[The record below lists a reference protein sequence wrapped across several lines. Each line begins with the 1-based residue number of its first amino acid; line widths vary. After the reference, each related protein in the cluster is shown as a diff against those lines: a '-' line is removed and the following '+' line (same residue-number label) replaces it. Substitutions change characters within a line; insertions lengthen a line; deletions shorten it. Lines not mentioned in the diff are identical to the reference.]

1 MTPAADLPL
10 DVLLQRALARLQR
23 VEPVLAEDA
32 RLRERA
38 ARVLLASDFAL
49 DTLCAQ
55 PGLLARMDG
64 PPAPPPAPDPSDE
77 AAWAA
82 RLRRWRAAES
92 TRLVWRDVLGLD
104 TVEDTLAGSTR
115 IATEALAAAHAL
127 ARDQVAARHGVVRDG
142 EGREQSLV
150 VFGLGK
156 LGGGELNFS
165 SDVDLIYAYPDAA
178 RGASDG
184 AQPLDA
190 EAWFTRV
197 GQRLAQLL
205 GEVTAEGFCHRVDL
219 RLRPFGAS
227 GRLVLSF
234 SGMEQYYQ
242 REGRDWERYAWVK
255 ARPVAGDVVA
265 GERLLAMLQPFVF
278 RRYLDYTAL
287 DGLRGM
293 KALVDAEVQ
302 RREMADNLKLGPG
315 GIREIEF
322 LVQALQLIRGGRE
335 PALRERGLL
344 PALHAMAQAGH
355 LPAATVD
362 ELAEAYRFLRRAEN
376 RVQML
381 GDQQVHDLPA
391 SALARERVA
400 RGLGF
405 VDEAAFRS
413 ELDGHR
419 ERVAGA
425 FADLLQARRRRAQ
438 MTALARYWRA

>member
-165 SDVDLIYAYPDAA
+165 SDVDLIYA
-178 RGASDG
+178 
-184 AQPLDA
+184 
-190 EAWFTRV
+190 
-197 GQRLAQLL
+197 
-205 GEVTAEGFCHRVDL
+205 
-219 RLRPFGAS
+219 
-227 GRLVLSF
+227 
-234 SGMEQYYQ
+234 
-242 REGRDWERYAWVK
+242 
-255 ARPVAGDVVA
+255 
-265 GERLLAMLQPFVF
+265 
-278 RRYLDYTAL
+278 
-287 DGLRGM
+287 
-293 KALVDAEVQ
+293 
-302 RREMADNLKLGPG
+302 
-315 GIREIEF
+315 
-322 LVQALQLIRGGRE
+322 
-335 PALRERGLL
+335 
-344 PALHAMAQAGH
+344 
-355 LPAATVD
+355 
-362 ELAEAYRFLRRAEN
+362 
-376 RVQML
+376 
-381 GDQQVHDLPA
+381 
-391 SALARERVA
+391 
-400 RGLGF
+400 
-405 VDEAAFRS
+405 
-413 ELDGHR
+413 
-419 ERVAGA
+419 
-425 FADLLQARRRRAQ
+425 
-438 MTALARYWRA
+438 